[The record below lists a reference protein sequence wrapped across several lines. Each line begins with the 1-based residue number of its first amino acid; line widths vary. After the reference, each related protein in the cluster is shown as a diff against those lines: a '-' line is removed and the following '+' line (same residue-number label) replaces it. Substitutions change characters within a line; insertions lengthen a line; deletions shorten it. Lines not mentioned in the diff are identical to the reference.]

1 MANDDKA
8 PAPAGKPEDPK
19 VKAAEARP
27 EVLLTP
33 KPRGSGGA
41 RSGTGSTRKRPPR
54 KSAAPATVDLVGYD
68 STNEDDQYPY
78 GDNEMNRILLVD
90 LSERELRR
98 RATVAEI
105 VQRYK
110 TIDETKDKSGGL
122 TARQRLE
129 YDQYRRTLDQDE
141 VIDPFYREVVA
152 TLLQQNSDSLTTL
165 LHEHGLMGS
174 QRGVPGD
181 GNGLDGREQEVAGV
195 AGLLQLDNITEPDR
209 PGFRSKVT
217 QAQGEYRENREL
229 FSAVFAALSGQ
240 HQVTV
245 RSQIQQGLVD
255 DAIVGTIRPG
265 GSISKRRDP
274 RTGEIS
280 ENSDTLLRR
289 DNVVYALSAR
299 SVAGVVRKLAA
310 DRVSAADP
318 WLSSRIDAAFD
329 SLTGVLSGGPASS
342 LEIVLP
348 DLEDSVDVEIVQEN
362 LHAVQAIYFSFMLEE
377 ARLFQV
383 VERIVDLFRQGLLP
397 LGRGKAGDYLF
408 RYYKTAGERI
418 TEAERRDL
426 YMRAF
431 GAPGGDPNGNMPN
444 REFNELWLR
453 FVSAVSNFSRQ
464 ISVEKLLRQT
474 VPMSVSQEQV
484 RKAAR
489 DLAANL
495 SLHGYGIAYFAAT
508 DLQQSILE
516 FRDLLSDPEVR
527 GAFGARD
534 MWQVVDQVNANYLG
548 GTRNTYRYRVQANAG
563 AIVVRWLAK
572 NQQRLTGRF
581 GLEVISIDALTNP
594 QLRALGSDRP
604 LVDPTDWDLVNACEQ
619 WLAVGGVQ
627 DQSIEQYSQPI
638 ESPVITS
645 KPIEMPRA
653 ARDVLDSV
661 GISLPGM

>member
-8 PAPAGKPEDPK
+8 PAPAGKPEDSKASEAAPEKLLVTKTK
-19 VKAAEARP
+19 V
-27 EVLLTP
+27 V
-33 KPRGSGGA
+33 GG
-41 RSGTGSTRKRPPR
+41 TRKRPAPR
-54 KSAAPATVDLVGYD
+54 KPAAPATVETAEAAEEIGYD
-68 STNEDDQYPY
+68 TIKKDGMYPY
-78 GDNEMNRILLVD
+78 GDNKMNRILLVD

-122 TARQRLE
+122 TAKQRLE
-129 YDQYRRTLDQDE
+129 YDQYRRKLDLDE
-141 VIDPFYREVVA
+141 VMDPFYREVVA
-152 TLLQQNSDSLTTL
+152 TLLQRSSDTLSEL
-165 LHEHGLMGS
+165 LHAHGILGS

-181 GNGLDGREQEVAGV
+181 GAGLDGREREAAAVC
-195 AGLLQLDNITEPDR
+195 GLLLLDNYTEPDR
-209 PGFRSKVT
+209 PGFRAKVT
-217 QAQGEYRENREL
+217 QAQGEYREHREL
-229 FSAVFAALSGQ
+229 FTAVFSALSGQ
-240 HQVTV
+240 HLVSV

-255 DAIVGTIRPG
+255 DAIVGCITPNKL
-265 GSISKRRDP
+265 ISRRRDP
-274 RTGEIS
+274 YSGEIKDG
-280 ENSDTLLRR
+280 EGVLPGRDT
-289 DNVVYALSAR
+289 VVAALSTR
-299 SVAGVVRKLAA
+299 SVAGIVRKLAA

-329 SLTGVLSGGPASS
+329 SLTGVLAGGPASS
-342 LEIVLP
+342 LEICLP
-348 DLEDSVDVEIVQEN
+348 DLDDASDVEIVQEN
-362 LHAVQAIYFSFMLEE
+362 LHAVQAIYFSYMLEE

-431 GAPGGDPNGNMPN
+431 GAPGGDPNGSMPN

-453 FVSAVSNFSRQ
+453 FVSAVSNFARQ
-464 ISVEKLLRQT
+464 ISVEKLLRQN
-474 VPMSVSQEQV
+474 VPMAVSQEQV
-484 RKAAR
+484 RKSAR

-516 FRDLLSDPEVR
+516 FRDILSDPEVR

-548 GTRNTYRYRVQANAG
+548 GTRNTYRYRVQANSG
-563 AIVVRWLAK
+563 AIIVRWLAQ
-572 NQQRLTGRF
+572 NQQRLQGRY
-581 GLEVISIDALTNP
+581 GMDVISIDALTNP
-594 QLRALGSDRP
+594 QLRALSSDRP
-604 LVDPTDWDLVNACEQ
+604 LVSPSDWDLVNACEQ

-645 KPIEMPRA
+645 KPIEMPRV